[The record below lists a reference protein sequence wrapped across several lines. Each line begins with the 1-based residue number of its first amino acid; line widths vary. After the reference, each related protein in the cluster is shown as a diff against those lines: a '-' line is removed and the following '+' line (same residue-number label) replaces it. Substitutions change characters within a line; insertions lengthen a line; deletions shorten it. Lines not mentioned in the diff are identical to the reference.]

1 LLRQSLANCEDSNA
15 GQREGLAETGK
26 KSKAKPA
33 KLANKNSLISRQLEE
48 QRNGSQTQDVSK
60 DERPLKSLANSCILM
75 KTQAHTETDTQ
86 KANQS
91 G

>member
-1 LLRQSLANCEDSNA
+1 MLSTLLRQSLANCEDSNA
-15 GQREGLAETGK
+15 GRETGK

-48 QRNGSQTQDVSK
+48 QRNGSQTQNVSK